1 MAAMG
6 MQNSAHFVIAVQEDM
21 LFRFTSVKMPSQI
34 ADHFSTKGN
43 VRRLS
48 FALLFLAFIF
58 CLRFGVLSLGA
69 ANSFVKYT
77 GYWTTLLS
85 LVAYLWLLVRSIR
98 KRQFPT
104 WRQHLPGLLSVLV
117 CGGLLQ
123 ANEPHRFRVMFDE
136 YAMLSTSMNMHL
148 TRHASVTSTGQNAS
162 GQMQYTGDY
171 VDKRPLG
178 YPLLVSLVHDV
189 IGYRPMN
196 AFIVNATVGFAFLGT
211 VYIIGVLL
219 GGTGLGLLGVLLA
232 TGLPL
237 VAQTATGGGL
247 DLLSAAMVLAVLA
260 QIIRHLRAPT
270 LENSEL
276 LVAAYVFAAQ
286 VRYESLTL
294 GFLVGA
300 AVALGWWRSRRIEM
314 SWSLTLSPLLLLTP
328 VLINFVY
335 VGNPGFFESHRIGVE
350 SFSRSFLNRN
360 LSEGI
365 YFLFN
370 WDGRMVNSPL
380 LSLVGIFS
388 LMLCLV
394 KFVRSAPK
402 LLRDGDPL
410 LAVAGLIAFG
420 LGFAILTL
428 FYFWGRWTDP
438 IAARLSFPLQLALLI
453 SALYASTL
461 LLNTPQRLRIAQIVG
476 GIFILGYTLPASAR
490 HQATKDM
497 TASYE
502 ASWSVDYILTHC
514 DESTL
519 VLSASSLPF
528 VCNERPAMGFAVAAH
543 NEDLL
548 QLKWPKTPYRQIL
561 VLQDLVFNTETNQ
574 WEVWRGSNL
583 TPTLPGMVLETLTER
598 VFVSGYLARISRLIS
613 YDAQASTS
621 AVAAPTR

>member
-1 MAAMG
+1 MPF
-6 MQNSAHFVIAVQEDM
+6 S
-21 LFRFTSVKMPSQI
+21 FTNLKIFSQL
-34 ADHFSTKGN
+34 ADHFSTKGS
-43 VRRLS
+43 VRRL
-48 FALLFLAFIF
+48 FIAVLFLGIIF
-58 CLRFGVLSLGA
+58 WLRFRALSLDA
-69 ANSFVKYT
+69 ASGLIKYT

-85 LVAYLWLLVRSIR
+85 LVAFLWLLVRSFR
-98 KRQFPT
+98 NKLPA
-104 WRQHLPGLLSVLV
+104 WRRHLPGLIAVVV

-136 YAMLSTSMNMHL
+136 YAMLSTSMNMHF
-148 TRHASVTSTGQNAS
+148 TRHAAVASTGLYAN

-171 VDKRPLG
+171 IDKRPLG
-178 YPLLVSLVHDV
+178 FPLLVSFVHDV
-189 IGYRPMN
+189 IGYRPTN
-196 AFIVNATVGFAFLGT
+196 AFVVNAVVGFAFLGT
-211 VYIIGVLL
+211 VYLIGVLL

-260 QIIRHLRAPT
+260 QIIRHLRSPT
-270 LENSEL
+270 LGNAEL

-300 AVALGWWRSRRIEM
+300 VVVLGWWRSRRMEM

-335 VGNPGFFESHRIGVE
+335 VGTPGFFESHRMGVE
-350 SFSRSFLNRN
+350 PFSRTFLDRN
-360 LSEGI
+360 LGENL

-380 LSLVGIFS
+380 LSLVGIVS
-388 LMLCLV
+388 LLLCLV
-394 KFVRSAPK
+394 KFARSAPT
-402 LLRDGDPL
+402 LLKDGDPL
-410 LAVAGLIAFG
+410 LAVVGLIVFG
-420 LGFAILTL
+420 LGFAVLTL
-428 FYFWGRWTDP
+428 FYFWGKWTDP

-453 SALYASTL
+453 STLYASTL
-461 LLNTPQRLRIAQIVG
+461 LLNTLRRLRVAQIVAG
-476 GIFILGYTLPASAR
+476 MFILGYTMPANAR

-502 ASWSVDYILTHC
+502 AGWAVDYILTHC

-519 VLSASSLPF
+519 ILSPSSLPF
-528 VCNERPAMGFAVAAH
+528 VCHERPAVGFAVAAH
-543 NEDLL
+543 NEPLL
-548 QLKWPKTPYRQIL
+548 QLQWPKTPYRQIL
-561 VLQDLVFNTETNQ
+561 VLQDLVFNAETDQ

-583 TPTLPGMVLETLTER
+583 TPTLPGMVLETVTEH
-598 VFVSGYLARISRLIS
+598 VFVSGYLARISRLIR
-613 YDAQASTS
+613 YEPPASAS
-621 AVAAPTR
+621 AVAVPAR

>member
-286 VRYESLTL
+286 VSYESLTL

-335 VGNPGFFESHRIGVE
+335 VGNPGFF
-350 SFSRSFLNRN
+350 
-360 LSEGI
+360 
-365 YFLFN
+365 
-370 WDGRMVNSPL
+370 
-380 LSLVGIFS
+380 
-388 LMLCLV
+388 
-394 KFVRSAPK
+394 
-402 LLRDGDPL
+402 
-410 LAVAGLIAFG
+410 
-420 LGFAILTL
+420 
-428 FYFWGRWTDP
+428 
-438 IAARLSFPLQLALLI
+438 
-453 SALYASTL
+453 
-461 LLNTPQRLRIAQIVG
+461 
-476 GIFILGYTLPASAR
+476 
-490 HQATKDM
+490 
-497 TASYE
+497 
-502 ASWSVDYILTHC
+502 
-514 DESTL
+514 
-519 VLSASSLPF
+519 
-528 VCNERPAMGFAVAAH
+528 
-543 NEDLL
+543 
-548 QLKWPKTPYRQIL
+548 
-561 VLQDLVFNTETNQ
+561 
-574 WEVWRGSNL
+574 
-583 TPTLPGMVLETLTER
+583 
-598 VFVSGYLARISRLIS
+598 
-613 YDAQASTS
+613 
-621 AVAAPTR
+621 

>member
-1 MAAMG
+1 
-6 MQNSAHFVIAVQEDM
+6 
-21 LFRFTSVKMPSQI
+21 
-34 ADHFSTKGN
+34 
-43 VRRLS
+43 
-48 FALLFLAFIF
+48 
-58 CLRFGVLSLGA
+58 
-69 ANSFVKYT
+69 
-77 GYWTTLLS
+77 
-85 LVAYLWLLVRSIR
+85 
-98 KRQFPT
+98 
-104 WRQHLPGLLSVLV
+104 
-117 CGGLLQ
+117 
-123 ANEPHRFRVMFDE
+123 
-136 YAMLSTSMNMHL
+136 
-148 TRHASVTSTGQNAS
+148 
-162 GQMQYTGDY
+162 
-171 VDKRPLG
+171 
-178 YPLLVSLVHDV
+178 
-189 IGYRPMN
+189 
-196 AFIVNATVGFAFLGT
+196 
-211 VYIIGVLL
+211 
-219 GGTGLGLLGVLLA
+219 
-232 TGLPL
+232 
-237 VAQTATGGGL
+237 
-247 DLLSAAMVLAVLA
+247 
-260 QIIRHLRAPT
+260 
-270 LENSEL
+270 
-276 LVAAYVFAAQ
+276 
-286 VRYESLTL
+286 
-294 GFLVGA
+294 
-300 AVALGWWRSRRIEM
+300 
-314 SWSLTLSPLLLLTP
+314 
-328 VLINFVY
+328 
-335 VGNPGFFESHRIGVE
+335 
-350 SFSRSFLNRN
+350 
-360 LSEGI
+360 
-365 YFLFN
+365 
-370 WDGRMVNSPL
+370 
-380 LSLVGIFS
+380 
-388 LMLCLV
+388 
-394 KFVRSAPK
+394 VRSAPK